1 MTCWSHDISA
11 ISAGINERKKMFIL
25 VVVGVVDTNF
35 DVTEE
40 DRVIGELPDFL
51 LGLFV
56 SVTRRF
62 LQGIEEA
69 TIENLIGEDNVGDE
83 HLKMVYYIYDPT

>member
-1 MTCWSHDISA
+1 
-11 ISAGINERKKMFIL
+11 MFIL

-40 DRVIGELPDFL
+40 DRVIGELPYFL

-69 TIENLIGEDNVGDE
+69 TIDDLVGEDNVGDE
-83 HLKMVYYIYDPT
+83 HILDDLLHL

>member
-1 MTCWSHDISA
+1 
-11 ISAGINERKKMFIL
+11 MFIL
-25 VVVGVVDTNF
+25 VVVGVVYTNF

-40 DRVIGELPDFL
+40 DRVVGELPDFL

-62 LQGIEEA
+62 LQGTEEA
-69 TIENLIGEDNVGDE
+69 TIENGVGEDSVGDE
-83 HLKMVYYIYDPT
+83 HFKIIITF

>member
-1 MTCWSHDISA
+1 
-11 ISAGINERKKMFIL
+11 MFIL

-40 DRVIGELPDFL
+40 DRVVGELPDFL

-62 LQGIEEA
+62 LLGMEEA
-69 TIENLIGEDNVGDE
+69 TIEDLVTDDNVGDE
-83 HLKMVYYIYDPT
+83 HVLDDLLHF

>member
-1 MTCWSHDISA
+1 
-11 ISAGINERKKMFIL
+11 MFIL

-40 DRVIGELPDFL
+40 DRVVGELPDFL

-69 TIENLIGEDNVGDE
+69 TIEDLVREDNVGDK
-83 HLKMVYYIYDPT
+83 HI

>member
-1 MTCWSHDISA
+1 LTTYWSHDISA

-25 VVVGVVDTNF
+25 VVVGVVNTNF
-35 DVTEE
+35 DITEE
-40 DRVIGELPDFL
+40 DRIVGELPDFL

-62 LQGIEEA
+62 LQGKEEV
-69 TIENLIGEDNVGDE
+69 TVEDLVCEDNVGNE
-83 HLKMVYYIYDPT
+83 HVS

>member
-1 MTCWSHDISA
+1 
-11 ISAGINERKKMFIL
+11 MFIL
-25 VVVGVVDTNF
+25 VVVGVVYTNF

-40 DRVIGELPDFL
+40 DRVVGELPDFL

-69 TIENLIGEDNVGDE
+69 TIEDLVREDNVGDK
-83 HLKMVYYIYDPT
+83 HI

>member
-1 MTCWSHDISA
+1 
-11 ISAGINERKKMFIL
+11 MFIL
-25 VVVGVVDTNF
+25 VVVGVVYTNF

-40 DRVIGELPDFL
+40 DRVVGELPDFL

-62 LQGIEEA
+62 LQGTEEA
-69 TIENLIGEDNVGDE
+69 TIENGVGEDNVGDK
-83 HLKMVYYIYDPT
+83 HI